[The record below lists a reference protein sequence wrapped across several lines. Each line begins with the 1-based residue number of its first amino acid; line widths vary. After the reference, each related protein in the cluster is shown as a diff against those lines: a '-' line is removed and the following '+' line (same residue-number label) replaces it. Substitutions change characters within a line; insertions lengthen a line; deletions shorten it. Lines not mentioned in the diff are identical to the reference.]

1 MKKFKIFLQT
11 IIIALTILIFS
22 AATAV
27 GDNSGDPQKPNTTQQ
42 SQTQQTSS
50 NSIDIK
56 MIIWMLL
63 NGLL

>member
-1 MKKFKIFLQT
+1 MKKFKRLLQT
-11 IIIALTILIFS
+11 IIIALTIVTFS